1 MFARQY
7 FGDVDALAMP
17 FHMPLLFDFAH
28 REVVGVFNFGQL
40 YRIRP
45 RRWSIYVVR
54 PAPDPVGAITLG
66 AALVLLLALVHF
78 AGRVDGAALGPSV
91 IAVQVRQWLLV
102 VAIGVLAAAA
112 LAGAGT
118 ALAVTLEGVTL
129 PLVVVAATLGAVLT
143 MAGVIALVTSS
154 RAGR

>member
-1 MFARQY
+1 M
-7 FGDVDALAMP
+7 
-17 FHMPLLFDFAH
+17 
-28 REVVGVFNFGQL
+28 
-40 YRIRP
+40 
-45 RRWSIYVVR
+45 
-54 PAPDPVGAITLG
+54 
-66 AALVLLLALVHF
+66 
-78 AGRVDGAALGPSV
+78 